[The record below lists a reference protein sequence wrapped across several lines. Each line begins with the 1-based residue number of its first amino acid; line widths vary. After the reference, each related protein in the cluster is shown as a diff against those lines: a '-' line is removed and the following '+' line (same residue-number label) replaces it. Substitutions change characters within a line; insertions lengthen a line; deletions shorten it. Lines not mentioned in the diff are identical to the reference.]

1 MDEAN
6 LRARQT
12 KTTSA
17 SPKKTTDSEEEKM
30 LLKNRKPQA
39 ENYDFGD
46 VQKVPPNIR
55 DILDKQFLRLFVW
68 EFYFGRMDDGLF
80 TMTVDLTS
88 RLYLLVDLFRYRSHG
103 HVLSDGETSHW
114 WIWSADTFT
123 GQSHYSG
130 FIVDQQYRW
139 G

>member
-103 HVLSDGETSHW
+103 HVLSDGETSH
-114 WIWSADTFT
+114 
-123 GQSHYSG
+123 
-130 FIVDQQYRW
+130 
-139 G
+139 